1 MGKDTSKISHS
12 RVIDGYKILPAGITR
27 YPLNLIALQNIA
39 LCVHFILKH
48 CVVIINILRV

>member
-1 MGKDTSKISHS
+1 MGKDTGKISHS